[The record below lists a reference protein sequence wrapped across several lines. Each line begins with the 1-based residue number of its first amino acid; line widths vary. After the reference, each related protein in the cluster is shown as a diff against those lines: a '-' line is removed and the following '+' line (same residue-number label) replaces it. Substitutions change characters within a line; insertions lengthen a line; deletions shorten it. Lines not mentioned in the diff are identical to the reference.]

1 MSESGSFGRQ
11 DELPNEHS
19 REQQTASDYHITR
32 SFTPEG
38 VQNEL
43 TRVAN
48 LLIAAPEDRII
59 AAESSTLFKGYLGM
73 LPKPTDAGWAFRFGG
88 TVEAQLQ
95 LAEHSPPITAA
106 AQAYLTAAA
115 LYGSNVLTFARTG
128 REFDR
133 IDRQALSNFLF
144 QMYHEAEEQSTAVPY
159 PFAGDLPGLL
169 PNKELRSDFILRA
182 VGDPESSVKSRT
194 VVEYMLQKRQFKLYT
209 DEALHELIMRQ
220 ARNIGL
226 AVENLRSEDD
236 PHTLATQ
243 IDAFA
248 FEGALEAVHR
258 DNPELWERKR
268 VLYEKLLAEAKKP
281 NDDNEYG
288 PGWRQRRAKL
298 ERFGLL
304 GDGPAA
310 DAEYLR
316 HTR

>member
-1 MSESGSFGRQ
+1 MSESGSFEKQ
-11 DELPNEHS
+11 SELPSE
-19 REQQTASDYHITR
+19 RLLEQPVTSDYHITR

-38 VQNEL
+38 VQSEL
-43 TRVAN
+43 ARVAN
-48 LLIAAPEDRII
+48 LLIAAPDDKIT
-59 AAESSTLFKGYLGM
+59 AEEGNTLFNGYLGA

-88 TVEAQLQ
+88 TVESQLQ
-95 LAEHSPPITAA
+95 LAEHNPPITTA

-128 REFDR
+128 KDFDR

-144 QMYHEAEEQSTAVPY
+144 ETYHEGEEQGITVPY
-159 PFAGDLPGLL
+159 PFSGNIAGLL
-169 PNKELRSDFILRA
+169 PNKELRSDFVLRA
-182 VGDPESSVKSRT
+182 VGDPESPVKSRT
-194 VVEYMLQKRQFKLYT
+194 VVEYTLEKRQFNLYT

-220 ARNIGL
+220 AQTIGL
-226 AVENLRSEDD
+226 AVENLQTEDNL
-236 PHTLATQ
+236 HTLATQ

-248 FEGALEAVHR
+248 FEGALEALRR
-258 DNPELWERKR
+258 DNPELWERKS
-268 VLYEKLLAEAKKP
+268 VLYEKLLTEAKKP

-304 GDGPAA
+304 GGGSAA